1 MKADNSNTT
10 LHVPNA
16 EKSLRKLTRS
26 ELPYYAIAAQ
36 IPDFD
41 HHAAIAEAAYFHAE
55 RRGFAPGHE
64 LEDWLAAEK
73 EIEERLTGKGR
84 QL

>member
-1 MKADNSNTT
+1 MNADNSSTT
-10 LHVPNA
+10 LRVPNS
-16 EKSLRKLTRS
+16 EKSLRKLTPS
-26 ELPYYAIAAQ
+26 EVPYYAIAVQVAH
-36 IPDFD
+36 FG
-41 HHAAIAEAAYFHAE
+41 HHAATAEAAYFRAE

-84 QL
+84 PL